1 MKFIKDFKKRL
12 LASKLYKRIFKNL
25 SISLVGMAG
34 GVTMGLVRVSF
45 LTKNLSVADYGKVLI
60 TVELFTFLINFLE
73 IRVQDVLFSYF
84 PRLKK
89 ENKIQELRGIIWIC
103 IAGCLLLGLIVG
115 VGLFV
120 YADWIAQTLYDDAAL
135 GKLIRIY
142 SLTTIVSTFN
152 SFYSAI
158 LRINNRFS
166 SIVKPSLVGTA
177 IDLILV
183 VAMRYGFGY
192 LTIEMAVFATTINV
206 MVTSIPPI
214 ITSFRL
220 LGKFKFAFKNIKKDI
235 ASLKPMSKEVKHMFF
250 HANLAGYL
258 KLTESSGGF
267 LLGIFST
274 PTQVALFGLA
284 QKLIKPLNTFKNNI
298 QTAITPEI
306 HTLYAHHDYEELNR
320 LIKRFVMTNVA
331 MGLAFLIG
339 IILFIKPFIVLF
351 AKPEY
356 LEALPNL
363 YIQLSTLLLVVPF
376 MVLFP
381 LTVTMNELKRLNIS
395 KGIAFIYLLVAIYF
409 GLNAVTLATARLLGA
424 FTNRVLSDYMVYKR
438 FLREKAQHAKAK
450 TLNQ

>member
-1 MKFIKDFKKRL
+1 MKFFRSFKERL
-12 LASKLYKRIFKNL
+12 LASKLYRRIFKNL
-25 SISLVGMAG
+25 SISLIGMAG
-34 GVTMGLVRVSF
+34 GLVMSLARVSF

-60 TVELFTFLINFLE
+60 TIELFTFLISFLE

-89 ENKIQELRGIIWIC
+89 EKKIQELRGIIWIC
-103 IAGCLLLGLIVG
+103 IAASLFLGIVVG
-115 VGLFV
+115 MGLFV
-120 YADWIAQTLYDDAAL
+120 YAEWIAITLYDDSSL
-135 GKLIRIY
+135 GALIRIY
-142 SLTTIVSTFN
+142 SVTTIVSAFN
-152 SFYSAI
+152 SFYTAI

-177 IDLILV
+177 LDLILV
-183 VAMRYGFGY
+183 VVMWYGFGY
-192 LTIEMAVFATTINV
+192 LTIEMAVFSTTVNV
-206 MVTSIPPI
+206 LVTSIPPLI
-214 ITSFRL
+214 IAFKL
-220 LGKFKFAFKNIKKDI
+220 IGKFHFSFSNIKNDI

-250 HANLAGYL
+250 HSNLAGYL
-258 KLTESSGGF
+258 KLTEGSGGF
-267 LLGIFST
+267 LLGVFSN

-298 QTAITPEI
+298 QTAITPEV
-306 HTLYAHHDYEELNR
+306 HTLYAHQEYEKLDR
-320 LIKRFVMTNVA
+320 LVKRFVITNVA
-331 MGLAFLIG
+331 MGLVFLIG

-351 AKPEY
+351 ARPEY

-376 MVLFP
+376 MILFP
-381 LTVTMNELKRLNIS
+381 LTVTMNEIKRLNIS
-395 KGIAFIYLLVAIYF
+395 KGISFIFLIVAVFF

-438 FLREKAQHAKAK
+438 FLNEKAQHMKAK